1 MSNIPISNVTRR
13 QVFAASSATTF
24 AFTFEVLSETDISVF
39 SDDTQLE
46 LSTNYTV
53 TLNSATGTGQ
63 VNLNSTAVGVTQIAI
78 IGNRAIQRTTD
89 FTTGGD
95 FNAKTLNDEL
105 DSLTIFA
112 QQNQEGLQRTLIAP
126 QTDPAG
132 LDMTLPRVSDRANK
146 YLAFG
151 SAGEAIGGAAAI
163 DISGIQDVT
172 AEISALGGLSAELTA
187 LASKTAEL
195 TSLGSAGMVAN
206 LSAVGTVATDI
217 PVVAAMSANISNILD
232 STAEISVV
240 AGLSTAVSTFNGIG
254 TADIATV
261 AGYGTATLVSVAGQ
275 STQITSVAGLSAEIT
290 RVGAASYSALMSNAI
305 DMSANITQVLS
316 QSAQVTQLASQS
328 AEISAVFA
336 IRSDISTVSTNSSAV
351 SAVSLNIS
359 PVTNV
364 SSNMGK
370 VTSVATSL
378 TDITTVASA
387 IDSVNTVA
395 TNVSATVTFAN
406 TWYGAASSDP
416 TGSINDGSL
425 YYHQSGSTGQ
435 LKVYD
440 NGAWSNA
447 AFEISSSG
455 VLSFESRTGHISLT
469 TADIA
474 VGLGTSAITG
484 ITDSSYETK
493 GRAVAMSVIFGG

>member
-63 VNLNSTAVGVTQIAI
+63 VNLSATPVGVSQIAV

-112 QQNQEGLQRTLIAP
+112 QQNAEGLQRTLIAP

-151 SAGEAIGGAAAI
+151 SAGEAIGGAAAV
-163 DISGIQDVT
+163 DISGIQDIT
-172 AEISALGGLSAELTA
+172 AEISALGGLSSELTTLVA
-187 LASKTAEL
+187 YTAQL
-195 TSLGSAGMVAN
+195 TNLGSAQAIAN
-206 LSAVGTVATDI
+206 LSAVGAIANEVSVVSTMKTDI
-217 PVVAAMSANISNILD
+217 DNVLD
-232 STAEISVV
+232 STAEIST
-240 AGLSTAVSTFNGIG
+240 AASLSTALSTFAGIG

-261 AGYGTATLVSVAGQ
+261 ASYGTATLTGVASQ
-275 STQITSVAGLSAEIT
+275 SANITQVASLSAEIT
-290 RVGAASYSALMSNAI
+290 AVSAASYSALMTNAVG
-305 DMSANITQVLS
+305 MSANISQVLS
-316 QSAQVTQLASQS
+316 QSAEITQVASQS
-328 AEISAVFA
+328 AEITGVFNIRANVTTAANNASAISSNSINIGA
-336 IRSDISTVSTNSSAV
+336 ISAVSTN
-351 SAVSLNIS
+351 I
-359 PVTNV
+359 TNV
-364 SSNMGK
+364 N
-370 VTSVATSL
+370 SVAA
-378 TDITTVASA
+378 IAPNVTTVASA

-395 TNVSATVTFAN
+395 TNVSATIVFGQTYLGALN
-406 TWYGAASSDP
+406 TAPGSAIEGALYWNSSADK
-416 TGSINDGSL
+416 L
-425 YYHQSGSTGQ
+425 YVFDSS
-435 LKVYD
+435 
-440 NGAWSNA
+440 AWSQA
-447 AFEISSSG
+447 AFEISSTG
-455 VLSFESRTGHISLT
+455 VLSVDGETGHVVLSTAQLT
-469 TADIA
+469 AKLDN
-474 VGLGTSAITG
+474 
-484 ITDSSYETK
+484 SYEPK
-493 GRAVAMSVIFGG
+493 GRAVAMSLVFS

>member
-63 VNLNSTAVGVTQIAI
+63 VNLSATPVGVSQIAV

-112 QQNQEGLQRTLIAP
+112 QQNAEGLQRTLIAP

-151 SAGEAIGGAAAI
+151 SAGEAIGGAAAV
-163 DISGIQDVT
+163 DISGIQDLT
-172 AEISALGGLSAELTA
+172 AEISALGGLSSELTTLVA
-187 LASKTAEL
+187 FTAQL
-195 TSLGSAGMVAN
+195 TNLGSAQAIAN
-206 LSAVGTVATDI
+206 LSAVGAIANEVSVVSTMKTDI
-217 PVVAAMSANISNILD
+217 DNVLD
-232 STAEISVV
+232 STAEIST
-240 AGLSTAVSTFNGIG
+240 AASLSTALSTFAGIG

-261 AGYGTATLVSVAGQ
+261 ASYGTATLTGVASQ
-275 STQITSVAGLSAEIT
+275 
-290 RVGAASYSALMSNAI
+290 
-305 DMSANITQVLS
+305 SANITQVASLSAEITAVSASSYSALMTNAVGMSANIAQVLS
-316 QSAQVTQLASQS
+316 QSAEITQVASQS
-328 AEISAVFA
+328 AEITGVFNIRANVTTAADNVSAISSNSINIGA
-336 IRSDISTVSTNSSAV
+336 ISAVSTNINNINNLGSAGAV
-351 SAVSLNIS
+351 S
-359 PVTNV
+359 NV
-364 SSNMGK
+364 
-370 VTSVATSL
+370 A
-378 TDITTVASA
+378 TVASA

-395 TNVSATVTFAN
+395 TNVSATIVFGQTYLGALN
-406 TWYGAASSDP
+406 TAPGSAIEGALYWNSSADK
-416 TGSINDGSL
+416 L
-425 YYHQSGSTGQ
+425 YVFDSS
-435 LKVYD
+435 
-440 NGAWSNA
+440 AWSQA
-447 AFEISSSG
+447 AFEISSTG
-455 VLSFESRTGHISLT
+455 VLSVDGETGHVVLSTAQLT
-469 TADIA
+469 AKLDN
-474 VGLGTSAITG
+474 
-484 ITDSSYETK
+484 SYEPK
-493 GRAVAMSVIFGG
+493 GRAVAMSLVFS